1 MCVCAI
7 VSSAFLTCSVFLSL
21 CVSVLSL
28 VRFNKPRPESTPLP
42 LEWRKLDDQAPFMK
56 LLVVRA
62 MRPDRMTIAM
72 ENYVKEALPS
82 GPAYIECDAGKSFMD
97 VLTAS
102 LDDSTTVS
110 L

>member
-1 MCVCAI
+1 MLTWCAPPFACVCP
-7 VSSAFLTCSVFLSL
+7 SL
-21 CVSVLSL
+21 
-28 VRFNKPRPESTPLP
+28 RYNKPRPESTPLP

-82 GPAYIECDAGKSFMD
+82 GAAYIECDAGKSFMD
-97 VLTAS
+97 VLSAS
-102 LDDSTTVS
+102 LDDSTPVNPMSVHTRTV
-110 L
+110 